1 MILACTD
8 LPLAVCRRVIR
19 LSMKDSPIMWGLICQ
34 NSRGEE
40 ELVEF
45 VHHEP
50 SINEETQ
57 RAFYVGA
64 SNSDPRV
71 YTASI

>member
-1 MILACTD
+1 
-8 LPLAVCRRVIR
+8 
-19 LSMKDSPIMWGLICQ
+19 MKDSPIMWGLICQ